1 LYDPDQGL
9 QVDSAQIEALGVQP
23 VAAAIAGPGGTGHD
37 PQQLAKALS
46 ALL

>member
-1 LYDPDQGL
+1 MYDPEHGL
-9 QVDSAQIEALGVQP
+9 AVDPAVVAALGVEP
-23 VAAAIAGPGGTGHD
+23 VAASIAGPGGTGHD